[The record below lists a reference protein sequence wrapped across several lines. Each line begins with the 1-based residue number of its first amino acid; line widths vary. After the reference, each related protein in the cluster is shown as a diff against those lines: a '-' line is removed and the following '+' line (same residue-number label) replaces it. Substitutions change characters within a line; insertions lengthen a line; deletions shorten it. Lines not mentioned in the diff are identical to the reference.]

1 MAQFTDYNVIEIG
14 TYNEAVYMME
24 CNVNESE
31 TVLLTGYHDKA
42 HPSVYLVSIAII
54 DDNGDVI
61 DSDEDAERA
70 YSNSHEA
77 FDYAIDLIKQRIKLD

>member
-1 MAQFTDYNVIEIG
+1 MTQFTDYNVIEIG

-24 CNVNESE
+24 ASINEAE
-31 TVLLTGYHDKA
+31 TVLLTGYHDPD
-42 HPSVYLVSIAII
+42 HCSVYLVSVAII
-54 DDNGDVI
+54 DENGDVI